1 MHITRYVTHALRR
14 RSCPRMPQMPPHA
27 TVAGACPGMPRHA
40 PSCHRNLAGPT
51 ISPRDRFV
59 CAAHAAFI
67 AFSALASTLAST
79 LASEP
84 DLRKA
89 IPGSGSASIHSDK
102 PSGYPESGSAPALRA
117 AHAHPHSGTHSAAQ
131 TPRARSKNHPPG
143 RMSPPPASPPDLPPE
158 PAGPSTILV
167 ANLPSAM
174 WAQHV
179 GSRSEGR
186 ADGGG

>member
-1 MHITRYVTHALRR
+1 MHCDGGHAPACHR
-14 RSCPRMPQMPPHA
+14 CPRMPQLPGHA
-27 TVAGACPGMPRHA
+27 RACPGMPRHA
-40 PSCHRNLAGPT
+40 TGIWRPPPYPPATGSCAPLMPPS
-51 ISPRDRFV
+51 SPSV
-59 CAAHAAFI
+59 
-67 AFSALASTLAST
+67 SALASTLAST

-84 DLRKA
+84 DLQKA

>member
-1 MHITRYVTHALRR
+1 
-14 RSCPRMPQMPPHA
+14 MPPHA
-27 TVAGACPGMPRHA
+27 TDAPACHSCRGMPGHAPACPGMPQESGGPHHIPPR
-40 PSCHRNLAGPT
+40 PVRVRRSCRLHRLQSVPWQAHSPQPWHQNLTCKRQSQAQAVHLSIPT
-51 ISPRDRFV
+51 SR
-59 CAAHAAFI
+59 
-67 AFSALASTLAST
+67 
-79 LASEP
+79 
-84 DLRKA
+84 
-89 IPGSGSASIHSDK
+89 PGTQ
-102 PSGYPESGSAPALRA
+102 SGSAPALRA

>member
-1 MHITRYVTHALRR
+1 MHCDGGHAPACHR
-14 RSCPRMPQMPPHA
+14 CPRMPQLPGHA
-27 TVAGACPGMPRHA
+27 RACPGMPRHA
-40 PSCHRNLAGPT
+40 TGIWRPPPYPPATGSCAPLMPPSSPSVPWQAHSPQPWHQNLTCERQSQAQAVHLSIPT
-51 ISPRDRFV
+51 SR
-59 CAAHAAFI
+59 
-67 AFSALASTLAST
+67 
-79 LASEP
+79 
-84 DLRKA
+84 
-89 IPGSGSASIHSDK
+89 PGTQ
-102 PSGYPESGSAPALRA
+102 SGSAPALRA